1 MRILRLLAAAALL
14 VAAMTIASS
23 PVAAKSGDV
32 VKTGSC
38 TGSADWK
45 LKAGKD
51 NGRIEVE
58 FEVDSNHN
66 GQVWR
71 VKLID
76 NGVLRHRGRHTT
88 HGAVGLVHRPP
99 ADPEHGRT
107 GRHRRPG
114 PQPLQRPALR
124 GQADDLT
131 RRRSGGPRSAARLR
145 LDADP
150 AKIG

>member
-38 TGSADWK
+38 TGAADWK

-88 HGAVGLVHRPP
+88 MAPSGSFTV
-99 ADPEHGRT
+99 
-107 GRHRRPG
+107 RRLIPNMAG
-114 PQPLQRPALR
+114 PDDIVARARNLSS
-124 GQADDLT
+124 GQLCVAKLT
-131 RRRSGGPRSAARLR
+131 
-145 LDADP
+145 
-150 AKIG
+150 I

>member
-76 NGVLRHRGRHTT
+76 NGVLRHRARHTT
-88 HGAVGLVHRPP
+88 MAPSGSFTV
-99 ADPEHGRT
+99 
-107 GRHRRPG
+107 RRLISNMAG
-114 PQPLQRPALR
+114 PDDIVARARNLSS
-124 GQADDLT
+124 GQLCVAKLT
-131 RRRSGGPRSAARLR
+131 
-145 LDADP
+145 
-150 AKIG
+150 I

>member
-88 HGAVGLVHRPP
+88 MAPSGSFTVRRMIPNMAGPDDIVARARNLSSGQLCVGK
-99 ADPEHGRT
+99 
-107 GRHRRPG
+107 
-114 PQPLQRPALR
+114 
-124 GQADDLT
+124 LT
-131 RRRSGGPRSAARLR
+131 
-145 LDADP
+145 
-150 AKIG
+150 I

>member
-88 HGAVGLVHRPP
+88 MAPSGSFTV
-99 ADPEHGRT
+99 
-107 GRHRRPG
+107 RRLIPNMAG
-114 PQPLQRPALR
+114 PDDIVARARNLSS
-124 GQADDLT
+124 GQLCVAKLT
-131 RRRSGGPRSAARLR
+131 
-145 LDADP
+145 
-150 AKIG
+150 I

>member
-88 HGAVGLVHRPP
+88 MAPSGSFTVRRLIPNM
-99 ADPEHGRT
+99 T
-107 GRHRRPG
+107 GP
-114 PQPLQRPALR
+114 
-124 GQADDLT
+124 DDLVA
-131 RRRSGGPRSAARLR
+131 RARSLSSGQLCV
-145 LDADP
+145 
-150 AKIG
+150 AKLTI

>member
-88 HGAVGLVHRPP
+88 MAPSGSFTVRRLIPNM
-99 ADPEHGRT
+99 T
-107 GRHRRPG
+107 GP
-114 PQPLQRPALR
+114 
-124 GQADDLT
+124 DDLVA
-131 RRRSGGPRSAARLR
+131 RARNLSSGQLCV
-145 LDADP
+145 
-150 AKIG
+150 AKLTI

>member
-14 VAAMTIASS
+14 VAAMTVASS

-32 VKTGSC
+32 VRTGSC

-76 NGVLRHRGRHTT
+76 DGVLRHRGRHTT
-88 HGAVGLVHRPP
+88 MAPSGSFTVRRLIPNMAGPDDIVARARNLSSGQLCVGK
-99 ADPEHGRT
+99 
-107 GRHRRPG
+107 
-114 PQPLQRPALR
+114 
-124 GQADDLT
+124 LT
-131 RRRSGGPRSAARLR
+131 L
-145 LDADP
+145 
-150 AKIG
+150 

>member
-14 VAAMTIASS
+14 VAAMTVASS
-23 PVAAKSGDV
+23 PVAAKSAMSSS
-32 VKTGSC
+32 TGSC

-51 NGRIEVE
+51 NGQIEVE
-58 FEVDSNHN
+58 FEVDSNHD

-88 HGAVGLVHRPP
+88 KAPSGSFTVRRMIPNMAGPDDIVARARNLSSGQLCVGK
-99 ADPEHGRT
+99 
-107 GRHRRPG
+107 
-114 PQPLQRPALR
+114 
-124 GQADDLT
+124 LT
-131 RRRSGGPRSAARLR
+131 
-145 LDADP
+145 
-150 AKIG
+150 I

>member
-88 HGAVGLVHRPP
+88 MAPSGSFTVRRLIPNMAGPDDIVARARNLSSGQLCVGK
-99 ADPEHGRT
+99 
-107 GRHRRPG
+107 
-114 PQPLQRPALR
+114 
-124 GQADDLT
+124 LT
-131 RRRSGGPRSAARLR
+131 
-145 LDADP
+145 
-150 AKIG
+150 I

>member
-1 MRILRLLAAAALL
+1 MRIVRLLAAAALL

-23 PVAAKSGDV
+23 PVAAKSGDI

-38 TGSADWK
+38 TGAADWK

-71 VKLID
+71 VKVID

-88 HGAVGLVHRPP
+88 MAPSGSFTV
-99 ADPEHGRT
+99 
-107 GRHRRPG
+107 RRLIANMAG
-114 PQPLQRPALR
+114 PDDIVARARNLSS
-124 GQADDLT
+124 GQLCVAKLT
-131 RRRSGGPRSAARLR
+131 
-145 LDADP
+145 
-150 AKIG
+150 I

>member
-14 VAAMTIASS
+14 IAAMTIASS
-23 PVAAKSGDV
+23 PVAAKSGDI

-38 TGSADWK
+38 AGAADWK

-88 HGAVGLVHRPP
+88 MAPSGSFTV
-99 ADPEHGRT
+99 
-107 GRHRRPG
+107 RRLIANMAG
-114 PQPLQRPALR
+114 PDDIVARARNLSS
-124 GQADDLT
+124 GQLCVAKLT
-131 RRRSGGPRSAARLR
+131 
-145 LDADP
+145 
-150 AKIG
+150 I